1 MQIITDLIKELKKPV
16 SIIVLITVVSSI
28 AIYLAYQLFCKYV
41 RGQKIGTPEKQGRK
55 KGKKAAVFAAGI
67 EIEGSTAEEQKKG
80 QTLFLVILAAG
91 FIIRLIGAASYR
103 GYEVDINCFLS
114 WSDLIFQNGIGNFY
128 GLDAFTDYPPGY
140 MYVLY
145 VIGGIRSLFGIASSS
160 MLSVVLTK
168 LPAIFC
174 DLAISYLVYKIAKKK
189 IKETGAAILAGI
201 FLITPA
207 VILDGAVWA
216 QVDSVFTLC
225 IVLMCYL
232 VTEKKLI
239 PSYFAFAVGILIK
252 PQSLIFTPVLI
263 YGIVDQIFI
272 ESYRQDEKS
281 VFVKKFWTNL
291 GCGILAILM
300 IGLFMLPFGFM
311 DAFAQYSET
320 MGSYPYASVNA
331 YNFWTLIGRNWSS
344 QTEKLFGLTYQA
356 WGMFSIVATVLF
368 SAVIHFKSKDCH
380 SKYYFTA
387 ALIVTSVFTLSVRMH
402 ERYVYPALALLLLSY
417 AARPRKKL
425 YLAYIFLALGS
436 FCNMAHVMIYYDPQN
451 FDRME
456 AFPIYT
462 GGIIVALLIY
472 LVYLAVTEYAGYV
485 SDSEESMKIARD
497 ALPEEKEE
505 RAVIQTSEHFSKLTK
520 NDWICM
526 AVITLVYAVI
536 AFTNLGNKA
545 APTTG
550 YSAVEKGAIVL
561 DFGEEV
567 NIGEIWN
574 FLGYQNNPKYVISY
588 TSNPDMGWTEAFS
601 SEQPWDAG
609 SVFCWNQTSM
619 NITGRYVWIAA
630 NTGVAQDSLLE
641 LVFTDTNG
649 NMLLPANASDYR
661 NLFDEQAVFPGRRN
675 YKNSTYFDEIYH
687 ARTAYEMIHH
697 LYCYENTHPPL
708 GKAFIALGVLIFGMN
723 PFGWRFMGALFGV
736 LMLPVLYLFAKRLFK
751 ETWISAVTTIL
762 FAFDFMHYAQTRI
775 ATIDVFV
782 TLFIIITY
790 YFMNCYTRKSFYDT
804 SLKDTFIPLGLC
816 GITMGI
822 SWACKWT
829 GIYASAGLCIIFFLT
844 MIQRYRE
851 YRYAMKNP
859 GGETSGISHQYIIET
874 FRKKF
879 LYTIGFCIIF
889 FLVVPA
895 VIYTLSYLPMSDGT
909 DRGLIQR
916 MLENQKNMFN
926 YHSKLESEHPYSST
940 WYEWPMMKRPIFFY
954 SGETSD
960 GLVEG
965 ISSFGNPLVW
975 WVGIPA
981 FVMVL
986 YYAIKKGDKK
996 SRFLTFGYLSQYLPW
1011 VLIGRVVF
1019 IYHYFPSVPFVALM
1033 IGYCMKR
1040 IVEIKPKW
1048 KNAMY
1053 VYAALAVVV
1062 FVMFYPVLTGTPVRG
1077 EYVDKYLRWFSSW
1090 VLTL

>member
-1 MQIITDLIKELKKPV
+1 MQIITDLIKELKKPI
-16 SIIVLITVVSSI
+16 SIIVLITAVSSI
-28 AIYLAYQLFCKYV
+28 AIYLAYQLLCKYV
-41 RGQKIGTPEKQGRK
+41 RGQKINAPEKQGRK
-55 KGKKAAVFAAGI
+55 KGKKETVFATGI
-67 EIEGSTAEEQKKG
+67 EIENSTEVEQKTG
-80 QTLFLVILAAG
+80 QMLFLVVLAVG
-91 FIIRLIGAASYR
+91 FIIRLIGAVSYR

-145 VIGGIRSLFGIASSS
+145 VIGGIRSLLGIASSS
-160 MLSVVLTK
+160 TLSVVLTK

-174 DLAISYLVYKIAKKK
+174 DLAISYLIYKIAKKK

-272 ESYRQDEKS
+272 ESYRQEERA
-281 VFVKKFWTNL
+281 VFYKKFWMNL

-344 QTEKLFGLTYQA
+344 QTEKLFRLTYQT

-368 SAVIHFKSKDCH
+368 SAVIHFKSKDYR

-402 ERYVYPALALLLLSY
+402 ERYVYPALALLLLCY

-451 FDRME
+451 FERME

-462 GGIIVALLIY
+462 GGIMVAFLIY

-497 ALPEEKEE
+497 VLPETKED
-505 RAVIQTSEHFSKLTK
+505 RSIIQASEHFSKLKK
-520 NDWICM
+520 NDLICM
-526 AVITLVYAVI
+526 AVITLVYAVV
-536 AFTNLGNKA
+536 AFTNLGNKS

-567 NIGEIWN
+567 NIGGIWN
-574 FLGYQNNPKYVISY
+574 FLGYQNNPKYLISY
-588 TSNPDMGWTEAFS
+588 TSNPDTGWTELFS
-601 SEQPWDAG
+601 TEQPWDAG
-609 SVFCWNQTSM
+609 SVFCWNETDV

-630 NTGVAQDSLLE
+630 NTGVAQDSILE
-641 LVFTDTNG
+641 LVFTDTDG

-661 NLFDEQAVFPGRRN
+661 NLFDEQEFFTGRKN

-708 GKAFIALGVLIFGMN
+708 GKIFIALGVLIFGMN

-736 LMLPVLYLFAKRLFK
+736 LMLPIFYLFAKKLFK
-751 ETWISAVTTIL
+751 ETWVSAVTTIL

-775 ATIDVFV
+775 STIDVFV
-782 TLFIIITY
+782 TLFIIVTY
-790 YFMNCYTRKSFYDT
+790 YFMYCYTRKSFYDT

-859 GGETSGISHQYIIET
+859 DGETNGISHRYITET

-879 LYTIGFCIIF
+879 LYTIGFCCIF

-926 YHSKLESEHPYSST
+926 YHSKLKSTHSYSSN
-940 WYEWPMMKRPIFFY
+940 WYEWPIMKRPIFFY

-986 YYAIKKGDKK
+986 YYAIKKRDKK
-996 SRFLTFGYLSQYLPW
+996 SCFLTFGYLSQFLPW
-1011 VLIGRVVF
+1011 MLIGRVVF

-1053 VYAALAVVV
+1053 VYAALAVVL
-1062 FVMFYPVLTGTPVRG
+1062 FVMFYPVLTGTPVRS